1 MFVQAP
7 HLLTIARHAHIY
19 GIDLASRR
27 ELVAHQRAQEDI
39 ASYIGA
45 DAVIYQTLDDLQGAC
60 ADLSPRGTT
69 QQFEIGVFCGRYI
82 TPVDDAYLAHLE
94 QVRNNAQRFKERER
108 ARLAIANGVSM
119 VNATARRLTNG
130 DDAAAAAGVHYATAG
145 WSEVGDFGSA
155 GNIGALEEAGIEA
168 RQDPTP
174 EVRDRMDINLH
185 NLGDYPE
192 R

>member
-1 MFVQAP
+1 
-7 HLLTIARHAHIY
+7 LLTIARHAHIY
-19 GIDLASRR
+19 GIDLASRK

-60 ADLSPRGTT
+60 ADLSPRGSA

-94 QVRNNAQRFKERER
+94 QVRSNAQRFKERER

-119 VNATARRLTNG
+119 GNVVARRLTNG
-130 DDAAAAAGVHYATAG
+130 DTAAAGVHYATAG
-145 WSEVGDFGSA
+145 RAEVGDFGSA
-155 GNIGALEEAGIEA
+155 GNIGAMEEEAGSET